1 MLVVYFSGNH
11 FTDEER
17 ERGSIR
23 VKCLVKKLN
32 TNESGNTNHVG
43 TASPTETRPLSVPG
57 YSFKIFLSLL
67 VVVNTATVRVCCGR
81 RFAAGLYVAW
91 RSFSVVLA
99 KELPSILFLLSQYA
113 SFSSVFVPWD
123 LFG

>member
-1 MLVVYFSGNH
+1 MK
-11 FTDEER
+11 R

-43 TASPTETRPLSVPG
+43 TASPTETRPLSV
-57 YSFKIFLSLL
+57 KIFLSLL

>member
-1 MLVVYFSGNH
+1 MK
-11 FTDEER
+11 R
-17 ERGSIR
+17 ERGVALGLS
-23 VKCLVKKLN
+23 VKKLN

-43 TASPTETRPLSVPG
+43 TASLTETRPLSVPG

-67 VVVNTATVRVCCGR
+67 VVVVNTATVRVCCGR

-123 LFG
+123 LFGLTWKLER